1 MPKSKKIKIVEII
14 HDKTKLNIE
23 TNDKPKVGTKQ
34 LIEYQILDSK
44 DRRAS
49 ISRAELI
56 ERLENYTKKL
66 NKGDKYLVNV
76 FYENIGW
83 RTVSGGGI
91 IHAGEK
97 DISQYIYGNGN
108 GDSGNI
114 EDMGDVMAFSIQKM
128 SDNISTSL

>member
-1 MPKSKKIKIVEII
+1 M
-14 HDKTKLNIE
+14 
-23 TNDKPKVGTKQ
+23 
-34 LIEYQILDSK
+34 
-44 DRRAS
+44 
-49 ISRAELI
+49 
-56 ERLENYTKKL
+56 
-66 NKGDKYLVNV
+66 NV

>member
-14 HDKTKLNIE
+14 HDKTTLNIE
-23 TNDKPKVGTKQ
+23 TNDKPKKGTKQ

-44 DRRAS
+44 DRRAT
-49 ISRAELI
+49 ITRTELI
-56 ERLENYTKKL
+56 DRLEKYTNKL
-66 NKGDKYLVNV
+66 KKGDKYIISV
-76 FYENIGW
+76 FFENIGW
-83 RTVSGGGI
+83 RTVVNGGI
-91 IHAGEK
+91 IHAGET

-128 SDNISTSL
+128 SDNIEISL